1 MNGRWHRF
9 SIDSLYFM
17 ISQSRVR
24 QLCVKIIVN
33 KWFDRFIIF
42 CIIANSILLATKQ
55 YEMNYDVDYVSNWNN
70 TIDKFDLAFSII
82 FIVECIL
89 KVIGMGFIRHKAAYL
104 RSAWNWIDFFIV
116 IVSIVGF
123 TPMPADS
130 SFKAFRTARVLR
142 PLRSMH

>member
-1 MNGRWHRF
+1 
-9 SIDSLYFM
+9 
-17 ISQSRVR
+17 
-24 QLCVKIIVN
+24 
-33 KWFDRFIIF
+33 
-42 CIIANSILLATKQ
+42 
-55 YEMNYDVDYVSNWNN
+55 MNYDVDYVSNWNN
-70 TIDKFDLAFSII
+70 TINKFDLAFSII

-116 IVSIVGF
+116 IVSIIGF